1 MRRRRGTCARPGEPT
16 KPNDCTEDTLTPA
29 NDHDCTDTVPVDGE
43 GECLLGPIDTHCAP
57 PETDRGC
64 FMPSDCP
71 ITANCVAENRHC
83 YPLRGDVGE
92 SVSVSGTATPRT
104 DNASAPTDLGA
115 LFCIGAANAAVVNNP
130 AGLPGLGRMELHGTL
145 TYADE
150 VAIENVG
157 PATTVSTDAGE
168 GDGATATDVVETAVT
183 TPAGGAGGEV
193 TILETTPVGAAPP
206 GFSLLGNLVQITAP
220 AGSASDPLALTF
232 TIDQSAAPG
241 QFAATV
247 VVRRNGV
254 AVGDCTSVPPAA
266 IAPDPCVFSRADVG
280 DDLVIGVYTSAASDW
295 DLLGP
300 DRPADDPDA
309 DVHGAG
315 ADRDADAG
323 RDRHARPDHD
333 RECRTR
339 LRPDS
344 RGLPDAGRERQ
355 GVPLAHRQVA
365 RRQGPAAMEVV
376 PRHRHAEAVLR
387 RSPRPPTTTSSVSTT
402 TAACSRRSSRP
413 RAAFA
418 PTSPAGRT
426 RRKGFQYKDKDGSP
440 NGITQLQLT
449 AGFGGKAK
457 IQVKGKGMNL
467 PMPALG
473 MLASPVTVQIKRSG
487 GGFCFGASY
496 TFPPAVKNDA
506 VYFKDKND

>member
-1 MRRRRGTCARPGEPT
+1 VNSECSGGGICGRPGEPP
-16 KPNDCTEDTLTPA
+16 KPNDCSEDTLTPA

-220 AGSASDPLALTF
+220 
-232 TIDQSAAPG
+232 
-241 QFAATV
+241 
-247 VVRRNGV
+247 
-254 AVGDCTSVPPAA
+254 PAA
-266 IAPDPCVFSRADVG
+266 
-280 DDLVIGVYTSAASDW
+280 
-295 DLLGP
+295 
-300 DRPADDPDA
+300 
-309 DVHGAG
+309 
-315 ADRDADAG
+315 
-323 RDRHARPDHD
+323 
-333 RECRTR
+333 
-339 LRPDS
+339 
-344 RGLPDAGRERQ
+344 
-355 GVPLAHRQVA
+355 
-365 RRQGPAAMEVV
+365 
-376 PRHRHAEAVLR
+376 
-387 RSPRPPTTTSSVSTT
+387 
-402 TAACSRRSSRP
+402 
-413 RAAFA
+413 
-418 PTSPAGRT
+418 
-426 RRKGFQYKDKDGSP
+426 
-440 NGITQLQLT
+440 
-449 AGFGGKAK
+449 
-457 IQVKGKGMNL
+457 
-467 PMPALG
+467 
-473 MLASPVTVQIKRSG
+473 
-487 GGFCFGASY
+487 
-496 TFPPAVKNDA
+496 
-506 VYFKDKND
+506 

>member
-1 MRRRRGTCARPGEPT
+1 MLGERHRR
-16 KPNDCTEDTLTPA
+16 
-29 NDHDCTDTVPVDGE
+29 
-43 GECLLGPIDTHCAP
+43 AP
-57 PETDRGC
+57 R
-64 FMPSDCP
+64 
-71 ITANCVAENRHC
+71 
-83 YPLRGDVGE
+83 
-92 SVSVSGTATPRT
+92 SG
-104 DNASAPTDLGA
+104 NASDPTDLGA
-115 LFCIGAANAAVVNNP
+115 LFCIGAANAAVVNNI
-130 AGLPGLGRMELHGTL
+130 AGLPGLGRMELHGTPHL
-145 TYADE
+145 RRRGRDRERRPGA
-150 VAIENVG
+150 
-157 PATTVSTDAGE
+157 TVSTDAGE

-206 GFSLLGNLVQITAP
+206 GFILLGNLVQITAP

-300 DRPADDPDA
+300 AVLPTTPTPTFTVPVLTATPTPVPTDRSRRVPTD
-309 DVHGAG
+309 
-315 ADRDADAG
+315 
-323 RDRHARPDHD
+323 D
-333 RECRTR
+333 RECRAR

-365 RRQGPAAMEVV
+365 RRQGPAAVEVV
-376 PRHRHAEAVLR
+376 PGHRTR
-387 RSPRPPTTTSSVSTT
+387 RSRSSAIPSTPTTTSSVSTT
-402 TAACSRRSSRP
+402 TAACSRRSSPP
-413 RAAFA
+413 RAALCA
-418 PTSPAGRT
+418 NKPCWADKT
-426 RRKGFQYKDKDGSP
+426 KGFQYKDKDGSP

-473 MLASPVTVQIKRSG
+473 SLASPVTVQIKRSG